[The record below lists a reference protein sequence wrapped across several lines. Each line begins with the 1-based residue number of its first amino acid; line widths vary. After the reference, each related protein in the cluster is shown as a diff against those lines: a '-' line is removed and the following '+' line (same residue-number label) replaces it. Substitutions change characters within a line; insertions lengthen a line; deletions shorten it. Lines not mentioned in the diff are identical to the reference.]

1 MTPEHRA
8 GTEFRVSGRTLSGV
22 AMPYGTVS
30 PDFRERFVPGAFAPV
45 PAVAL
50 NLQHDRRMEIL
61 PAGGLVLND
70 TARALE
76 VRAELPADSAA
87 IRLVQRGA
95 LNGFSVEFNARK
107 ERREAGVRVIERAEL
122 TGLALVDA
130 GAYPQ
135 ATAEVRARRGRTLRQ
150 RIPANVNIGCRCSG
164 VTCKFAR
171 ITGEAMQEAFTKAWN
186 EAAEILAVR
195 GSYGTPLASKSAGTV
210 RASMDGDD
218 AIVEVDVP
226 DGPDGDAI
234 MRNMADV
241 PRAMLIRPFLDKATS
256 EGVEE
261 AARAEAGENV
271 MVYSRMRVRSLVV
284 GATDEVAGWPAIE
297 EIATPDMGESRAAP
311 ERRRRLWL

>member
-22 AMPYGTVS
+22 AMPYGTIS

-95 LNGFSVEFNARK
+95 LNGFSVEFNARE

-135 ATAEVRARRGRTLRQ
+135 ATAEVRARSGRTLRA
-150 RIPANVNIGCRCSG
+150 RIPVDTDVACECAGGGCTHANFQAEALGEMWGDVFRKGTKRIAAAYLNSYAQPIASTSRGTLRGRIVGVNGFQVDMDIPDSQAGRDLIAAWESSG
-164 VTCKFAR
+164 IVVRPFIRDMQGDVVDGVRHVTGGRLAAFIVSATDAR
-171 ITGEAMQEAFTKAWN
+171 EGWPDPEF
-186 EAAEILAVR
+186 VP
-195 GSYGTPLASKSAGTV
+195 TPG
-210 RASMDGDD
+210 MDG
-218 AIVEVDVP
+218 E
-226 DGPDGDAI
+226 
-234 MRNMADV
+234 
-241 PRAMLIRPFLDKATS
+241 
-256 EGVEE
+256 
-261 AARAEAGENV
+261 
-271 MVYSRMRVRSLVV
+271 
-284 GATDEVAGWPAIE
+284 
-297 EIATPDMGESRAAP
+297 RAAP
-311 ERRRRLWL
+311 QRRRRLWL